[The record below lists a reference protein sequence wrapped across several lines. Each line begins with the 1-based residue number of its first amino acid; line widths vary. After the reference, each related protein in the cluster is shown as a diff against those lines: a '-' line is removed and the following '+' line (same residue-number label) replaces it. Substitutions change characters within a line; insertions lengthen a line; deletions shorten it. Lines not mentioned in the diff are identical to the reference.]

1 MRVNCGKPLHCFQRG
16 IVMKSKTKNTTHKI
30 VFAALMAA
38 ITCVMTIAIRIP
50 SPTGGYLNMG
60 DVAVL
65 TSCWL
70 LGPLWG
76 SLAAGIGSALA
87 DIFSGYFQY
96 APATFII
103 KGLMALLAWSIIS
116 IFRKANKKAFVTL
129 LGNLLAFILAEA
141 LMVGLYFVFEAT
153 VLQYGM
159 GAAAGILG
167 NTMQGIAGVLGAII
181 FIEILRRTKVKEKY
195 IG

>member
-1 MRVNCGKPLHCFQRG
+1 
-16 IVMKSKTKNTTHKI
+16 MKSNTKNTTLKI
-30 VFAALMAA
+30 VFTALMAA

-65 TSCWL
+65 TSGWL

-76 SLAAGIGSALA
+76 TLAAALGSALA

-96 APATFII
+96 APATFVI
-103 KGLMALLAWSIIS
+103 KGLMALLAWCIIY
-116 IFRKANKKAFVTL
+116 FVGKAGKNSFVTL
-129 LGNLLAFILAEA
+129 VGNLLAFILAEA

-153 VLQYGM
+153 ILAYGM
-159 GAAAGILG
+159 GAAAGIFG
-167 NTMQGIAGVLGAII
+167 NTMQGVAGIAGAVII
-181 FIEILRRTKVKEKY
+181 IEILRRTKIKEKY
-195 IG
+195 IDAT